1 MATSTPNAPAPTAD
15 IKAELEAFVGN
26 PIDVTNEQIGQQLLK
41 LRVPVSS
48 YAFTLA
54 DSGGAGL
61 DPFGHVRSNPIV
73 VVLPPTC
80 TTSGLLDLSGTAFT
94 SAAGNVTL
102 EVNNFL
108 CPDVGSLVYD
118 QPINVVATPVSR
130 SPAFVTVTNSL
141 VFTPPNSPFATN
153 VQLTMFAW
161 DANGAPAPNVTIN
174 WRCRVPA
181 SIFIQ

>member
-130 SPAFVTVTNSL
+130 SPAFVTVTNSP
-141 VFTPPNSPFATN
+141 VDCN
-153 VQLTMFAW
+153 VRGRRAIGIPGEHRQLHI
-161 DANGAPAPNVTIN
+161 GGKGGI
-174 WRCRVPA
+174 WRRKDQGCRVPA